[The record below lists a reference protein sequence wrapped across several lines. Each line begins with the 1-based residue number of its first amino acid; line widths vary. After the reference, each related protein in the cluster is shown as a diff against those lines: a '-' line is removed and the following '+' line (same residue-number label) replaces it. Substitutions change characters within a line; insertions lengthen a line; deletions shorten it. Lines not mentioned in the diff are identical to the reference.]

1 MAIDL
6 VEHNPRLKAPVAC
19 VLGLLADGK
28 ARGRAELEE
37 AAAEAWSA
45 SFAQKPAVVVDT
57 LVRAG
62 AVSESLSVDGE
73 VYEGSLE
80 DIQLDESVPLEADVS
95 DAVAITEAGRELAS
109 SIDST
114 NTLRALFAQRPHYE
128 TVFKGVLVACLNE
141 EGATRE
147 ALERVVETDGAVIS
161 PEGERVYPQFFIDA
175 LESAGGIVWDGAWH
189 ATEAGRQVVSVAR

>member
-19 VLGLLADGK
+19 VLGLLADGE

-37 AAAEAWSA
+37 VAAEAWSS
-45 SFAQKPAVVVDT
+45 SFSQKPAVVIDM

-73 VYEGSLE
+73 AYEGSLE
-80 DIQLDESVPLEADVS
+80 DIQLDESIPLESDVS
-95 DAVAITEAGRELAS
+95 DVVVITEAGRELAS
-109 SIDST
+109 SIDPAT
-114 NTLRALFAQRPHYE
+114 TLRALFAQRPHYE
-128 TVFKGVLVACLNE
+128 TVFKGVLAACLAE

-147 ALERVVETDGAVIS
+147 ALEQAVEAGGAVIS
-161 PEGERVYPQFFIDA
+161 PEGGRVYPQFFMDA

-189 ATEAGRQVVSVAR
+189 ATEAGRQVISVAR